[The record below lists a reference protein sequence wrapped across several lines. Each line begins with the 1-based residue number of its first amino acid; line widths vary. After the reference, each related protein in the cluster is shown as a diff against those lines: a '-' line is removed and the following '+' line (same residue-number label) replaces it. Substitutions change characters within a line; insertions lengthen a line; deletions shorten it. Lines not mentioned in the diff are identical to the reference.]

1 MKGIKTYITT
11 PWRIW
16 GDPLLE
22 RDYSSVST
30 LISPSTEKNPNGHN
44 TLLLKG
50 RDHIFRKWSI
60 PAYASHTYQF
70 EITAKRVSG
79 NLALGG
85 GFWGR
90 DKEPYNLTFYNIR
103 FTLIKDLGDGWG
115 IYRKTVKPHTDCDK
129 AYLYFQLEQSNNG
142 PCQWLVSDI
151 KVVDLT
157 ETGGAIVRSLSA
169 VILNLA
175 YAGRKEAA

>member
-22 RDYSSVST
+22 RDYSGVST
-30 LISPSTEKNPNGHN
+30 TISPSTEKNPNGHN

-50 RDHIFRKWSI
+50 RDHVFSKWPI
-60 PAYASHTYQF
+60 PVYASHTYQF
-70 EITAKRVSG
+70 DITAKRVAG
-79 NLALGG
+79 DLLLGG
-85 GFWGR
+85 GLCGGKTDPW
-90 DKEPYNLTFYNIR
+90 NLTWYSAR
-103 FTLIKDLGDGWG
+103 FRLIKDLGDGWG
-115 IYRKTVKPHTDCDK
+115 IYRKTAKPREDSDS
-129 AYLYFQLEQSNNG
+129 AVLYFQLEQSNNG
-142 PCQWLVSDI
+142 SCRWLVSDI

-157 ETGGAIVRSLSA
+157 ETGGAIVRFLSA

-175 YAGRKEAA
+175 YAGRKETA